1 MSEAEIVLILIFCV
15 AVASIRVGWVI
26 AMEVFE
32 RRLTKEIRQEIYEE
46 FKKDYFDKFLIAF
59 EEKVE
64 LRARE
69 IVEETLKEKE
79 NKDEGSGS
87 N

>member
-1 MSEAEIVLILIFCV
+1 MSQAEIVLILIFCV

-46 FKKDYFDKFLIAF
+46 FKKEYFDKFLMAF

-69 IVEETLKEKE
+69 IAEETLKEKE
-79 NKDEGSGS
+79 IKDESTDS
-87 N
+87 R